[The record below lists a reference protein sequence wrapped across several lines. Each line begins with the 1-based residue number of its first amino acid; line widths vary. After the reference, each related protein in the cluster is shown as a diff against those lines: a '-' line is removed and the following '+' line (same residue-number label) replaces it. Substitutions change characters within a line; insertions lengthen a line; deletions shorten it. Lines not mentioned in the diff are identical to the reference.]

1 MQMQKNEKKE
11 KRTLKTDTKIK
22 EFEKGLEKMVKAES
36 KKTKKEEKTDIYIVL
51 SGEFV
56 AMKTLI
62 IKNKA

>member
-1 MQMQKNEKKE
+1 MQKNENKE
-11 KRTLKTDTKIK
+11 KRSLKTDSKIK
-22 EFEKGLEKMVKAES
+22 EFEKSLEKMVKAES
-36 KKTKKEEKTDIYIVL
+36 KKIKKEEKTDIYIVL

>member
-1 MQMQKNEKKE
+1 MQKNENKE
-11 KRTLKTDTKIK
+11 KRTQKTDTKIK

>member
-1 MQMQKNEKKE
+1 
-11 KRTLKTDTKIK
+11 
-22 EFEKGLEKMVKAES
+22 MVKAES
-36 KKTKKEEKTDIYIVL
+36 KKIKKEERTDIYIVL